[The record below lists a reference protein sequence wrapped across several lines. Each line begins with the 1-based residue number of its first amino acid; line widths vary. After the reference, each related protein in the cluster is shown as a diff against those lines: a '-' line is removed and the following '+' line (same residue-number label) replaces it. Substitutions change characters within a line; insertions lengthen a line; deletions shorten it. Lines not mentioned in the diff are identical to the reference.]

1 MSRLSYCY
9 ILMEQKIF
17 IFKHLEYISNMCNK
31 YKYSHSFFFFLN
43 PEDKIGYTKL
53 KQPKTNKRNIMTI

>member
-1 MSRLSYCY
+1 
-9 ILMEQKIF
+9 MEQKIF

-31 YKYSHSFFFFLN
+31 YKYSHSFFFLN